1 MHVEVILWGV
11 GSAPLGPKEQ
21 LLILMPFRPALPP
34 HWDCAGRHSKCSCDG
49 MYERFALRELGYQCN
64 QKGLQV
70 HASSVEYVL

>member
-21 LLILMPFRPALPP
+21 LLILMPFHRPVQLSWYLLHIETVLGDTAN
-34 HWDCAGRHSKCSCDG
+34 
-49 MYERFALRELGYQCN
+49 ALRELGYQCN